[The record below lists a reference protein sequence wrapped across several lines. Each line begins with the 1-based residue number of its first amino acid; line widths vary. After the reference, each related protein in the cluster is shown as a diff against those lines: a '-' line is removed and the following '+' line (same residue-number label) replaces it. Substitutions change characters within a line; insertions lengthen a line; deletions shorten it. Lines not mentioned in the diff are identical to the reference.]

1 MFANGWSVERCG
13 VEFEELAKFAFRPP
27 SGLSLGANW
36 IRTILSD
43 AIYSENDIE
52 TALKKAF
59 GDTALTETSYAKRI
73 GAKIGIPAATI
84 SQPSLCLFTNYNGP
98 GRERTGYLIL
108 TQAETVKVW
117 EVGRSSSA
125 APLYFPAKYLPGLGT
140 FQDAGVVANNP
151 LILALAEFAAMSGN
165 AQPDLVLNIGT
176 GTSPDVPL
184 EDQQPRFIR
193 DNWLVRLKRGYMSQM
208 QGKKTWDDAA
218 SISSRAGKNGGRYR
232 LDLTITH
239 PPSIDDT
246 ASMPMLTSMVY
257 RDSMLL
263 QAVPDIAYHLFATL
277 FYFEL
282 DALPQKAGSNFHIS
296 GYIFCTRKG
305 RDRALPKIV
314 KRLRKST
321 VYINGR
327 STLPVVDTDGYGNI
341 RQAVECTIG
350 QSLLIELKEE
360 GSMRAFPLSGSPY
373 SVSKLIAAGPAT
385 AIFGMR
391 THKKRARDVICS
403 RPSKRRRRCVACLSV

>member
-108 TQAETVKVW
+108 TQAETVK
-117 EVGRSSSA
+117 
-125 APLYFPAKYLPGLGT
+125 
-140 FQDAGVVANNP
+140 DAGVVANNP